1 MPASSLRGVDTLIY
15 ARWILPIAPAATLL
29 QNHAIAISDGIIS
42 AIVPAADAAD
52 IEAKEILHL
61 DQQLVMPGLINAHGH
76 AAMSLF
82 RGMADD
88 KPLHT
93 WLNDHIWPA
102 EGRWVDA
109 QFIRDGSE
117 LAIAEM
123 LRSGTTTF
131 SDMYFFPEATAEVI
145 RKAGIRAQLSFPI
158 FDFPCAWG
166 SGPDEYLRKGL
177 DLFDEHKHSE
187 LISIAF
193 GPHAPYTVGDETLQ
207 RVVTLAAE
215 LDAAIQIHLHETQQ
229 EIDDAVA
236 QGGQRPIARLAELG
250 LLGPKTQ
257 CVHLAAVNDRDIA
270 TLANYGC
277 HAVHCPESN
286 LKLASG
292 FSPIEKMRQAGINIA
307 IGSDGAASNND
318 LDLFGEL
325 RSAALLGKAV
335 ASDATAIPDHYALEM
350 ATINGARA
358 LGIDHLVGSLE
369 VGKQAD
375 IIAIDMSALEQQPIY
390 NPVSQLVYTNIS
402 KHVQHSWIMGRR
414 VLDNGQLT
422 TLDTRDIL
430 ARTEIWRKKISG
442 E

>member
-29 QNHAIAISDGIIS
+29 QNHAIAISNGIIS

-82 RGMADD
+82 RGMTDD

-177 DLFDEHKHSE
+177 ALLDEHKHSE

-193 GPHAPYTVGDETLQ
+193 GPHAPYTVGDKTLQ

-236 QGGQRPIARLAELG
+236 QGGQRPISRLAELG

-257 CVHLAAVNDRDIA
+257 CVHLAAVNDEDIA

-307 IGSDGAASNND
+307 IGSDGAASNNN
-318 LDLFGEL
+318 LDLFSEL

-390 NPVSQLVYTNIS
+390 NPVSQLVYTNIGQ
-402 KHVQHSWIMGRR
+402 HVQHSWIMGRR

-430 ARTEIWRKKISG
+430 ARTEIWRKKMSG